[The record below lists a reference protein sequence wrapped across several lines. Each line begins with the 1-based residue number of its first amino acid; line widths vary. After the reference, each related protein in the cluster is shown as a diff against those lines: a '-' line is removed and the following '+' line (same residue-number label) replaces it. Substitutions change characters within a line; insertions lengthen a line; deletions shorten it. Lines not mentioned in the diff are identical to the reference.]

1 MKKVIVY
8 TTSWCPYCQSA
19 KEYLT
24 QKGVSYE
31 ERNAEIDMQARDELV
46 QKSGQTGVPV
56 IDIGG
61 KIIVGFSAN
70 EIDQA
75 LEE

>member
-8 TTSWCPYCQSA
+8 TTTWCPYCQSA

-31 ERNAEIDMQARDELV
+31 ERNAETDMHAREELV

-56 IDIGG
+56 LDIGG
-61 KIIVGFSAN
+61 KIVVGFSAQ

>member
-31 ERNAEIDMQARDELV
+31 ERNAETDMQARDELV

-61 KIIVGFSAN
+61 KIVVGFSAN

>member
-1 MKKVIVY
+1 MKN